1 MKNKLIVIGLVLS
14 SIFGCQTDY
23 EAPNELSDVGF
34 YNSFGTIKTLNVAL
48 NKYASFTDLSQGTIE
63 HSWHIEKDV
72 NFLQGPIK
80 AKDTIY
86 TVINEG
92 DTLTKE
98 KTIILQFNK
107 AGMSKVRLYNV
118 FKDSVTFRGNTGG
131 KNYFMGSKKI
141 AENRWVI
148 DTTFMVKVFDTITP
162 KFEVKQNNIVLD
174 LKIKDTIYVEA
185 GDVLHFSDLTTQG
198 EPTGRTWT
206 IRKALEV
213 GVASS
218 PTDVVASSGSAEAD
232 IIFKK
237 LGVFKASL
245 NVTRSAQNVPGA
257 SKTVVINRPIK
268 VIPSSKPFVQSGTI
282 KEQANET
289 IQVPF
294 AGEFASFTDAK
305 ANFSV
310 KVNGTTFAIA
320 SVTLNSTDQTILDL
334 KLTEKIYR
342 PDVITVSYNGTTLK
356 STDDRILQPFTDKPV
371 VMHDVNLLGDS
382 SISGFENG
390 GALWTKTASSD
401 GTVIVSTDRFATG
414 AASLKLSL
422 STGQAKA
429 ETTVKLPAAVTIDAA
444 KVYTIRYKVFIE
456 NGATGVEAPT
466 QTGWTFASNYSPQY
480 FNTVRP
486 PVESG
491 KWLTFEKDYTGTTL
505 ITQMWFRIISN
516 STKTTNVTIY
526 VDDFYMV
533 EKEVRP

>member
-206 IRKALEV
+206 IRKALAV

-232 IIFKK
+232 IVFKK

-289 IQVPF
+289 IQIPF
-294 AGEFASFTDAK
+294 AGEFASFSDAK

-320 SVTLNSTDQTILDL
+320 SVTLNSADQTILDL

-356 STDDRILQPFTDKPV
+356 STDDRVLQPFSDIKV
-371 VMHDVNLLGDS
+371 AMHDVNLLGTPAL
-382 SISGFENG
+382 SGFEDGG
-390 GALWTKTASSD
+390 GAWKKYSSSD
-401 GTVIVSTDRFATG
+401 APAIFTSENKFSGNYSAKLALKPGEQESSIATLPAGGTNFPSIVNQTG
-414 AASLKLSL
+414 ANYVVSWKMFITPESDIVGKSMGLFYIPAWAQLWVNLADKPKGEWITV
-422 STGQAKA
+422 TGEIPKG
-429 ETTVKLPAAVTIDAA
+429 TITGLYLRLLDAN
-444 KVYTIRYKVFIE
+444 KT
-456 NGATGVEAPT
+456 
-466 QTGWTFASNYSPQY
+466 SN
-480 FNTVRP
+480 
-486 PVESG
+486 
-491 KWLTFEKDYTGTTL
+491 
-505 ITQMWFRIISN
+505 M
-516 STKTTNVTIY
+516 TIY
-526 VDDFYMV
+526 FDDFKMV